1 MTVAPSYLLH
11 DLEDA
16 LNQTEGCILCFL
28 ERRQVARYLGGVA
41 ADGVNNIPLRQK
53 LTLRGGYCA
62 PHSAEFAAMASPLSA
77 AILLAA
83 FVTERLERAAQGK
96 RPTPLRCEACEVGA
110 KTRQSYVKSV
120 AKNGKSPEV
129 QKILL
134 DGNLCLN
141 HLEPLCRHLPAGVRD
156 ALVAQNDKLLKNL
169 AELVRKHDYRFQ
181 AETITEA
188 EKGSVKDALRLLGS
202 RKEDE

>member
-1 MTVAPSYLLH
+1 MAPSYLLH

-16 LNQTEGCILCFL
+16 LNQTEGCLLCFL

-53 LTLRGGYCA
+53 LTARGGYCA
-62 PHSAEFAAMASPLSA
+62 PHSAEFARLASPLSA

-96 RPTPLRCEACEVGA
+96 RLVPLRCEACEVGV

-134 DGNLCLN
+134 DGNLCLD
-141 HLEPLCRHLPAGVRD
+141 HLEPLCRRLPADARD
-156 ALVAQNDKLLKNL
+156 ALAAQNDKLLKNL

-188 EKGSVKDALRLLGS
+188 EKGSVKDALGLLGS
-202 RKEDE
+202 RKVGVD